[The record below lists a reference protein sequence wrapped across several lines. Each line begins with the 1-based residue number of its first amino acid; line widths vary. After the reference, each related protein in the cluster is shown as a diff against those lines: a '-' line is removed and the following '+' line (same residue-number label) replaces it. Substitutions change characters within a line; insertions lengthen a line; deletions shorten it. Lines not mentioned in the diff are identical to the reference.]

1 LISHHDDQFAKIVGV
16 PSESGRNGA
25 VEGASVPSPA
35 VPTDTLA
42 TTKDLQVLESRV
54 IAELH
59 KEIAELTKTMM
70 RVALMMVAA
79 FAGALVTVALVV

>member
-1 LISHHDDQFAKIVGV
+1 MATAD
-16 PSESGRNGA
+16 
-25 VEGASVPSPA
+25 ASFPA
-35 VPTDTLA
+35 TPTDTLA
-42 TTKDLQVLESRV
+42 TSKDLKVLKSDL

-70 RVALMMVAA
+70 RAALMIVAA

>member
-1 LISHHDDQFAKIVGV
+1 MAAADAPL
-16 PSESGRNGA
+16 
-25 VEGASVPSPA
+25 PA

-42 TTKDLQVLESRV
+42 TTKDLQVLKSDL
-54 IAELH
+54 IAEIHKEVAKLH
-59 KEIAELTKTMM
+59 KELVELVKMMM

>member
-1 LISHHDDQFAKIVGV
+1 MTAADV
-16 PSESGRNGA
+16 PP
-25 VEGASVPSPA
+25 PS

-42 TTKDLQVLESRV
+42 TTKDLQVLKSDLTAV
-54 IAELH
+54 IH

>member
-1 LISHHDDQFAKIVGV
+1 MEAAG
-16 PSESGRNGA
+16 
-25 VEGASVPSPA
+25 VPSPA

-42 TTKDLQVLESRV
+42 TTKDLQVLK
-54 IAELH
+54 AELIAVIH
-59 KEIAELTKTMM
+59 KEIAEQTKMMM

>member
-1 LISHHDDQFAKIVGV
+1 M
-16 PSESGRNGA
+16 ESA
-25 VEGASVPSPA
+25 DVPSPA

-42 TTKDLQVLESRV
+42 TIKDLQVLESRLTAV
-54 IAELH
+54 IH

>member
-1 LISHHDDQFAKIVGV
+1 MAATDVS
-16 PSESGRNGA
+16 
-25 VEGASVPSPA
+25 SPA

-42 TTKDLQVLESRV
+42 TSKDLQVLKSDFT
-54 IAELH
+54 AELH
-59 KEIAELTKTMM
+59 KEIAELNKVMM

>member
-1 LISHHDDQFAKIVGV
+1 MEAAGV
-16 PSESGRNGA
+16 PST
-25 VEGASVPSPA
+25 A

-42 TTKDLQVLESRV
+42 TTKDLQVLESRL

>member
-1 LISHHDDQFAKIVGV
+1 MAAA
-16 PSESGRNGA
+16 E
-25 VEGASVPSPA
+25 VPSPA

-42 TTKDLQVLESRV
+42 STKDLQVLESRLIAV
-54 IAELH
+54 IH

-70 RVALMMVAA
+70 RVALMMVAV

>member
-1 LISHHDDQFAKIVGV
+1 MAAADV
-16 PSESGRNGA
+16 PT
-25 VEGASVPSPA
+25 PA

-42 TTKDLQVLESRV
+42 TTKDLQVLEARLIAV
-54 IAELH
+54 IH
-59 KEIAELTKTMM
+59 KEIAEQTKMMM

>member
-1 LISHHDDQFAKIVGV
+1 MAA
-16 PSESGRNGA
+16 GA
-25 VEGASVPSPA
+25 PPPA

-42 TTKDLQVLESRV
+42 TTKDLQVLK
-54 IAELH
+54 AELIAVIH

-70 RVALMMVAA
+70 RVALMMVAV

>member
-1 LISHHDDQFAKIVGV
+1 MTAADLHP
-16 PSESGRNGA
+16 PS
-25 VEGASVPSPA
+25 

-42 TTKDLQVLESRV
+42 TTKDLQVLKSELV
-54 IAELH
+54 AEIH

>member
-1 LISHHDDQFAKIVGV
+1 MTAADV
-16 PSESGRNGA
+16 PL
-25 VEGASVPSPA
+25 PS

-42 TTKDLQVLESRV
+42 TTKDLQVLKSEL
-54 IAELH
+54 IAEIH
-59 KEIAELTKTMM
+59 KEIAELTKMMM

>member
-1 LISHHDDQFAKIVGV
+1 MAAADIPL
-16 PSESGRNGA
+16 PS
-25 VEGASVPSPA
+25 

-42 TTKDLQVLESRV
+42 TTKDLQVLESRLIAV
-54 IAELH
+54 IH

-79 FAGALVTVALVV
+79 FAGALVTVALIV

>member
-1 LISHHDDQFAKIVGV
+1 MSG
-16 PSESGRNGA
+16 GRNR
-25 VEGASVPSPA
+25 VCEGIRSMTAADVPLPS

-42 TTKDLQVLESRV
+42 TTKDLQVLESRLIAV
-54 IAELH
+54 IH

-70 RVALMMVAA
+70 RVALMMVAV

>member
-1 LISHHDDQFAKIVGV
+1 MTAADV
-16 PSESGRNGA
+16 PL
-25 VEGASVPSPA
+25 PS

-42 TTKDLQVLESRV
+42 TTKDLQVLKSEL

-79 FAGALVTVALVV
+79 FAGALVAVALVV

>member
-1 LISHHDDQFAKIVGV
+1 MATADVSF
-16 PSESGRNGA
+16 
-25 VEGASVPSPA
+25 PA

-42 TTKDLQVLESRV
+42 TSKDLKVLKSDL

-59 KEIAELTKTMM
+59 KEIAELIKMMM
-70 RVALMMVAA
+70 RVALMIVAA

>member
-1 LISHHDDQFAKIVGV
+1 MTAADVLP
-16 PSESGRNGA
+16 PS
-25 VEGASVPSPA
+25 

-42 TTKDLQVLESRV
+42 TTKDLQVLKSELV
-54 IAELH
+54 AEIH

>member
-1 LISHHDDQFAKIVGV
+1 MAAATV
-16 PSESGRNGA
+16 PA
-25 VEGASVPSPA
+25 PA

-42 TTKDLQVLESRV
+42 TTKDLQVLKSEL
-54 IAELH
+54 IAEMH
-59 KEIAELTKTMM
+59 KEIASLTKMMM